1 MVYPSSFVDSIIRQ
15 KFKTRN
21 SAKEIDAKPLGLWL
35 FLKWTFLKLYVPLKD
50 YLRNTKPIK
59 EAEVTT
65 CLQDFLWMW
74 GSGYW
79 QNRYSINFKTYEH
92 KKGIWNKDI

>member
-1 MVYPSSFVDSIIRQ
+1 
-15 KFKTRN
+15 
-21 SAKEIDAKPLGLWL
+21 
-35 FLKWTFLKLYVPLKD
+35 LKD